1 MPNVSWHGDPYEAV
15 KGADLLVILTEWN
28 EFRALDLTQ
37 LAQNM
42 SHARMADLQNIYSTE
57 DAREAGF
64 TAYVGVGS

>member
-1 MPNVSWHGDPYEAV
+1 
-15 KGADLLVILTEWN
+15 
-28 EFRALDLTQ
+28 LTQ

-42 SHARMADLQNIYSTE
+42 SHARMADLRNIYSTE